1 MSGDVFCLSHWG
13 GSYWHLA
20 SVGGGFC
27 WTAPQQ
33 RMVRLKMP
41 VGPKSKETKGD
52 WKGWD
57 FSWTLEGEP
66 GLDEQK
72 GAERAGAGMGRNGL

>member
-1 MSGDVFCLSHWG
+1 
-13 GSYWHLA
+13 
-20 SVGGGFC
+20 
-27 WTAPQQ
+27 
-33 RMVRLKMP
+33 MVRLKMP